1 MVFMFHLL
9 IGTHISTYV
18 LIWFKSSHSVC
29 KAISVAGIPPILVY
43 AHLVALKLTI
53 FAVTNLSL
61 ALHKFIHIFNLISLT

>member
-18 LIWFKSSHSVC
+18 VIWFKSSHSDC
-29 KAISVAGIPPILVY
+29 KTISVTGIPPVLVY

-53 FAVTNLSL
+53 FEVTNLSL
-61 ALHKFIHIFNLISLT
+61 PLYKVIHIFNLISIT

>member
-18 LIWFKSSHSVC
+18 LIWFKSSHSIR
-29 KAISVAGIPPILVY
+29 KAITVTGIPPILVY

-53 FAVTNLSL
+53 FEVTNLSL
-61 ALHKFIHIFNLISLT
+61 ALHKVFHIFNLISIT